1 MADNWT
7 FKGRTWVFGDDINT
21 DYMMPGFTPAGSTW
35 EERAK
40 YCMRANRPG
49 WSEQVK
55 KGDLLIAGRNF
66 GTGSNRPAAR
76 VLKVVGIACVA
87 AEDINSLMFRNCVN
101 WGLPA
106 IACKGVSK
114 LFTEGDIAEINLKE
128 GMIINIRTKEKLQ
141 APKIPDMLLNIMGA
155 GGVIPLLQ
163 KEGYIHPS
171 KEDLPKTVMGAEQVG
186 E

>member
-1 MADNWT
+1 
-7 FKGRTWVFGDDINT
+7 
-21 DYMMPGFTPAGSTW
+21 
-35 EERAK
+35 
-40 YCMRANRPG
+40 
-49 WSEQVK
+49 
-55 KGDLLIAGRNF
+55 
-66 GTGSNRPAAR
+66 
-76 VLKVVGIACVA
+76 
-87 AEDINSLMFRNCVN
+87 MFRNCVN

-128 GMIINIRTKEKLQ
+128 GTILNTRTKEKLQ

-163 KEGYIHPS
+163 KEGYIRPS
-171 KEDLPKTVMGAEQVG
+171 KEDLPKTVMAAEQAG